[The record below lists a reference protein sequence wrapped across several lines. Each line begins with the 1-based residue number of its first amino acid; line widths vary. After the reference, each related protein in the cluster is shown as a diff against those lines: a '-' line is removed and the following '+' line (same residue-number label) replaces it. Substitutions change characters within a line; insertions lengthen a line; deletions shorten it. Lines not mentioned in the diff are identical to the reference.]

1 MSEIDRNGTRGNE
14 SDCMCFLACVPFEK
28 EGGKERG
35 REKEEC
41 DRDKGWTREGK
52 KEVAGGDTRVSKD
65 VMRERNGENEMRN
78 VRERASERELMR
90 VRSERNER
98 ELERE
103 REDEMRGR

>member
-1 MSEIDRNGTRGNE
+1 MT
-14 SDCMCFLACVPFEK
+14 ATK
-28 EGGKERG
+28 GGRERG
-35 REKEEC
+35 KRKS
-41 DRDKGWTREGK
+41 R
-52 KEVAGGDTRVSKD
+52 GGDTRVSKD

-78 VRERASERELMR
+78 VRERERASERELMR